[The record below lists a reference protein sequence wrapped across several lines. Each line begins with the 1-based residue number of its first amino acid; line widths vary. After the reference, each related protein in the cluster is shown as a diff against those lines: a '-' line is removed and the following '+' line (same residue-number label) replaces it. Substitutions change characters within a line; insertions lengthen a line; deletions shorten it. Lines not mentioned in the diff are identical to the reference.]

1 MKSVMH
7 TDAYTLPECVVNIQ
21 TNIFVKTGN
30 KECEAHTVPESVV
43 FTREYTY
50 IDIHIIR
57 KRRIQS
63 VIHIDAYTLLKLL
76 ECMSE
81 QYACMCIMCVCV
93 VRVYV

>member
-21 TNIFVKTGN
+21 ICIFVKTGN

-43 FTREYTY
+43 FTCEYTY
-50 IDIHIIR
+50 INIHMIR

-63 VIHIDAYTLLKLL
+63 VIQIDAYTLLECV
-76 ECMSE
+76 ECMCV
-81 QYACMCIMCVCV
+81 QYVCMCIMCVCV
-93 VRVYV
+93 VCVYV